1 MIDRRHKRRI
11 LQYLEETPA
20 VALLGPRQVGKTT
33 LARAIAAESPDS
45 LYLDLENPEDAARL
59 AEPGRY
65 LDLHAD
71 RLVILDEIQ
80 RMPELFR
87 VLRGQIDERRRRGR
101 RSGHFLVLG
110 SASDA
115 LLRQSSE
122 SLAGR
127 IVYTELP
134 GLDAVEVGAE
144 HDPLWIRGGFPDSFT
159 ARSDAASAR
168 WRLNFIRTY
177 LERDIP
183 QLGVRVPAETL
194 RRFWTM
200 LGHRQGGL
208 LNASEL
214 ARSLDVS
221 VPAVKRYVDL
231 LSDLMLVRRLPPWF
245 ANVGKRL
252 IKTPKVYIRDS
263 GILHSLL
270 GLGSLDDV
278 LSHPVVGASWE
289 GFVIENLIAAA
300 PFGTD
305 AWFYRTRAGAE
316 IDLLLHLPDRRLWAV
331 EVKRSAAPRAGRGFE
346 VAASDLGA
354 DERFVVHP
362 GSEPFPLS
370 ATTTAVPLANLMT
383 RLAALGRASLEP
395 RPPPVRGEATVP
407 AVPSA
412 PGDAG
417 DTA

>member
-1 MIDRRHKRRI
+1 MIDRRHKRRV
-11 LQYLEETPA
+11 LQYLEEMPA
-20 VALLGPRQVGKTT
+20 LALLGPRQVGKTT
-33 LARAIAAESPDS
+33 LARAIAAESRDC
-45 LYLDLENPEDAARL
+45 LYLDLENPGDAARL
-59 AEPGRY
+59 ADPGRY
-65 LDLHAD
+65 LELHAD

-80 RMPELFR
+80 RMPDLFR

-101 RSGHFLVLG
+101 RSRHFLLLG

-127 IVYTELP
+127 IIYTELP
-134 GLDAVEVGAE
+134 GLDALEVEAE
-144 HDPLWIRGGFPDSFT
+144 HESLWIRGGFPDSLT

-168 WRLNFIRTY
+168 WRLNFVRTY

-183 QLGVRVPAETL
+183 QFGVRVPAETL

-221 VPAVKRYVDL
+221 VPTVTRYVDL

-245 ANVGKRL
+245 ANLGKRL
-252 IKTPKVYIRDS
+252 VKTPKVYIRDS

-270 GLGSLDDV
+270 GLGTLDQV
-278 LSHPVVGASWE
+278 LSHPVTGASWE

-331 EVKRSAAPRAGRGFE
+331 EVKRSTAPRAGKGFE
-346 VAASDLGA
+346 IAASDIGA
-354 DERFVVHP
+354 DERFVVYP
-362 GSEPFPLS
+362 GREPFPLS
-370 ATTTAVPLANLMT
+370 ATTTAIPLADLMM
-383 RLAALGRASLEP
+383 RLAAG
-395 RPPPVRGEATVP
+395 G
-407 AVPSA
+407 
-412 PGDAG
+412 
-417 DTA
+417 

>member
-1 MIDRRHKRRI
+1 MYERRHKQRI
-11 LQYLEETPA
+11 LQCLEETPA
-20 VALLGPRQVGKTT
+20 VVILGPRQIGKTT
-33 LARAIAAESPDS
+33 LARDIAAETPGS
-45 LYLDLENPEDAARL
+45 LYLDLENPRDAARL
-59 AEPGRY
+59 ADPARY
-65 LDLHAD
+65 LELHAD

-80 RMPELFR
+80 RMPDLFR
-87 VLRGQIDERRRRGR
+87 VLRSQIDERRRQGR
-101 RSGHFLVLG
+101 RARQFLLLG

-127 IVYTELP
+127 IVYEELS
-134 GLDAVEVGAE
+134 GLDAVEIGAG
-144 HDPLWIRGGFPDSFT
+144 HDALWIRGGFPDAFT

-221 VPAVKRYVDL
+221 VPAIKRYVDL

-252 IKTPKVYIRDS
+252 VKAPKVYIRDS
-263 GILHSLL
+263 GLLHSLL
-270 GLGSLDDV
+270 GLGTLDDV
-278 LSHPVVGASWE
+278 LSHPVVGRE
-289 GFVIENLIAAA
+289 LGRVRGRE
-300 PFGTD
+300 
-305 AWFYRTRAGAE
+305 
-316 IDLLLHLPDRRLWAV
+316 PDRRRPLA
-331 EVKRSAAPRAGRGFE
+331 EPT
-346 VAASDLGA
+346 
-354 DERFVVHP
+354 P
-362 GSEPFPLS
+362 GSI
-370 ATTTAVPLANLMT
+370 
-383 RLAALGRASLEP
+383 
-395 RPPPVRGEATVP
+395 
-407 AVPSA
+407 A
-412 PGDAG
+412 PGPGRRSTCCCICPTAG
-417 DTA
+417 CGRSR

>member
-1 MIDRRHKRRI
+1 MIDRRHKRRV
-11 LQYLEETPA
+11 LQCLKEMPA
-20 VALLGPRQVGKTT
+20 LALLGPRQVGKTT
-33 LARAIAAESPDS
+33 LARAIAAESRDC
-45 LYLDLENPEDAARL
+45 LYLDLENPGDAARL
-59 AEPGRY
+59 ADPGRY
-65 LDLHAD
+65 LELHAD

-80 RMPELFR
+80 RMPDLFR

-101 RSGHFLVLG
+101 RSRHFLLLG

-127 IVYTELP
+127 ILYTELP
-134 GLDAVEVGAE
+134 GLDALEVEAE
-144 HDPLWIRGGFPDSFT
+144 HESLWTRGGFPDSLT

-168 WRLNFIRTY
+168 WRLNFVRTY

-183 QLGVRVPAETL
+183 QFGVRVPAETL

-221 VPAVKRYVDL
+221 VPTVTRYVDL

-245 ANVGKRL
+245 ANLGKRL
-252 IKTPKVYIRDS
+252 VKTPKVYIRDS

-270 GLGSLDDV
+270 GLGTLDQV
-278 LSHPVVGASWE
+278 LSHPVTGASWE

-300 PFGTD
+300 PFGSD

-331 EVKRSAAPRAGRGFE
+331 EVKRSTAPRAGKGFE
-346 VAASDLGA
+346 IAASDIGA
-354 DERFVVHP
+354 DERFVVYP
-362 GSEPFPLS
+362 GREPFPLS
-370 ATTTAVPLANLMT
+370 ATTDLMM
-383 RLAALGRASLEP
+383 RLAAG
-395 RPPPVRGEATVP
+395 G
-407 AVPSA
+407 
-412 PGDAG
+412 
-417 DTA
+417 

>member
-1 MIDRRHKRRI
+1 M
-11 LQYLEETPA
+11 
-20 VALLGPRQVGKTT
+20 ALLGPRQIGKTT
-33 LARAIAAESPDS
+33 LARDIAAQTPDS
-45 LYLDLENPEDAARL
+45 LYLDFENPRDAARL
-59 AEPGRY
+59 ADPVRY
-65 LDLHAD
+65 LELHAE

-80 RMPELFR
+80 RMPDLFR
-87 VLRGQIDERRRRGR
+87 VLRGQIDERRRQGR
-101 RSGHFLVLG
+101 RSGQFLLLG

-127 IVYTELP
+127 IVYEALP
-134 GLDAVEVGAE
+134 GLDALEVGDEGEA
-144 HDPLWIRGGFPDSFT
+144 LWIRGGFPDAFT

-168 WRLNFIRTY
+168 WRLSFVRTY

-200 LGHRQGGL
+200 LAHRQGGL

-214 ARSLDVS
+214 SRSLDVS
-221 VPAVKRYVDL
+221 VPAVTRYVEL
-231 LSDLMLVRRLPPWF
+231 LSDLMLVRRLPPYF

-252 IKTPKVYIRDS
+252 VKSPKVYIRDS
-263 GILHSLL
+263 GVLHSLL
-270 GLGSLDDV
+270 GLGTLDDV
-278 LSHPVVGASWE
+278 LSHPVAGASWE

-316 IDLLLHLPDRRLWAV
+316 IDLLLHLPDRRLWAI

-346 VAASDLGA
+346 IAASDLGA
-354 DERFVVHP
+354 AERFVVHP
-362 GSEPFPLS
+362 GREAFPLS
-370 ATTTAVPLANLMT
+370 GATTAVPLTELMK
-383 RLAALGRASLEP
+383 RLDALGGAPSLIDD
-395 RPPPVRGEATVP
+395 
-407 AVPSA
+407 A
-412 PGDAG
+412 PIG
-417 DTA
+417 

>member
-1 MIDRRHKRRI
+1 
-11 LQYLEETPA
+11 
-20 VALLGPRQVGKTT
+20 VVLLGPRQIGKTT
-33 LARAIAAESPDS
+33 LARGIAAEVPES
-45 LYLDLENPEDAARL
+45 LYLDLESPRDAARL
-59 AEPGRY
+59 ADPDRY
-65 LDLHAD
+65 LDLHAE

-80 RMPELFR
+80 RLPGLFQ
-87 VLRGQIDERRRRGR
+87 VLRGRIDERRRRGR
-101 RSGHFLVLG
+101 RFGQFLLLG

-127 IVYTELP
+127 VVYEELP
-134 GLDAVEVGAE
+134 GLNALEVGADHE
-144 HDPLWIRGGFPDSFT
+144 RLWVRGGFPDAFT
-159 ARSDAASAR
+159 ARSDAAGAR

-200 LGHRQGGL
+200 LAHRQGGL

-221 VPAVKRYVDL
+221 VPAVTRYVDL
-231 LSDLMLVRRLPPWF
+231 LADLMLVRRLPPYF

-252 IKTPKVYIRDS
+252 VKSPKVYIRDS

-270 GLGSLDDV
+270 GLGSLDNV
-278 LSHPVVGASWE
+278 LSHPVAGASWE

-316 IDLLLHLPDRRLWAV
+316 IDLLLHLPDRRLWAI
-331 EVKRSAAPRAGRGFE
+331 EVKRSARPRAAKGFE
-346 VAASDLGA
+346 LAASDLEA
-354 DERFVVHP
+354 AERFVVHP
-362 GSEPFPLS
+362 GREPFPLS
-370 ATTTAVPLANLMT
+370 ETTTAIPLPDLMA
-383 RLAALGRASLEP
+383 RLEALA
-395 RPPPVRGEATVP
+395 
-407 AVPSA
+407 
-412 PGDAG
+412 
-417 DTA
+417 

>member
-1 MIDRRHKRRI
+1 MIDRRHKRRV
-11 LQYLEETPA
+11 LQYLEEIPA
-20 VALLGPRQVGKTT
+20 LALLGPRQVGKTT
-33 LARAIAAESPDS
+33 LARAIAAESPDC
-45 LYLDLENPEDAARL
+45 LYLDLESPEDAARL
-59 AEPGRY
+59 ADPGRY
-65 LDLHAD
+65 LELHAD

-80 RMPELFR
+80 RMPDLFQ

-101 RSGHFLVLG
+101 RSGQFLLLG

-127 IVYTELP
+127 ILYTELP
-134 GLDAVEVGAE
+134 GLDVLEVEAE
-144 HDPLWIRGGFPDSFT
+144 HESLWIRGGFPDSLT

-168 WRLNFIRTY
+168 WRLNFVRTY

-183 QLGVRVPAETL
+183 QFGVRVPAETL

-221 VPAVKRYVDL
+221 APAVTRYVDL

-252 IKTPKVYIRDS
+252 VKTPKVYTRDS

-270 GLGSLDDV
+270 GLGTLDHV
-278 LSHPVVGASWE
+278 LSHPVAGASWE

-331 EVKRSAAPRAGRGFE
+331 EVKRSTAPRAGKGFE
-346 VAASDLGA
+346 IAASDIGA
-354 DERFVVHP
+354 DERLVVHP
-362 GSEPFPLS
+362 GREPFPLS
-370 ATTTAVPLANLMT
+370 ATTTAVPLADLMM
-383 RLAALGRASLEP
+383 RLAALG
-395 RPPPVRGEATVP
+395 
-407 AVPSA
+407 
-412 PGDAG
+412 
-417 DTA
+417 

>member
-1 MIDRRHKRRI
+1 MIDRRHKRRV
-11 LQYLEETPA
+11 LQYLEEMPA
-20 VALLGPRQVGKTT
+20 LALLGPRQVGKTT
-33 LARAIAAESPDS
+33 LARAIAAESHDCV
-45 LYLDLENPEDAARL
+45 YLDLENPGDAARL
-59 AEPGRY
+59 ADPGRY
-65 LDLHAD
+65 LELHAD

-80 RMPELFR
+80 RMPDLFR

-101 RSGHFLVLG
+101 RSRHFLLLG

-127 IVYTELP
+127 ILYTELP
-134 GLDAVEVGAE
+134 GLDALEVEAE
-144 HDPLWIRGGFPDSFT
+144 HESLWIRGGFPGSFT

-168 WRLNFIRTY
+168 WRLNFVRTY

-183 QLGVRVPAETL
+183 QFGVRVPAETL

-221 VPAVKRYVDL
+221 VPTVTRYVDL

-245 ANVGKRL
+245 ANLGKRL
-252 IKTPKVYIRDS
+252 VKTPKVYIRDS

-270 GLGSLDDV
+270 GLGTLDQV
-278 LSHPVVGASWE
+278 LSHPVTGASWE

-331 EVKRSAAPRAGRGFE
+331 EVKRSTAPRAGKGFE
-346 VAASDLGA
+346 IAASDIGA
-354 DERFVVHP
+354 DERFVVYP
-362 GSEPFPLS
+362 GREPFPLS
-370 ATTTAVPLANLMT
+370 ATTTVVPLADLMM
-383 RLAALGRASLEP
+383 RLAAG
-395 RPPPVRGEATVP
+395 G
-407 AVPSA
+407 
-412 PGDAG
+412 
-417 DTA
+417 

>member
-1 MIDRRHKRRI
+1 MMIDRRHTRRV
-11 LQYLEETPA
+11 LQFLEESPA

-33 LARAIAAESPDS
+33 LARAIAAQSPDC
-45 LYLDLENPEDAARL
+45 LYLDLENPRDVARL
-59 AEPGRY
+59 ADPGRY
-65 LDLHAD
+65 LELHAD

-80 RMPELFR
+80 RMPDLFR
-87 VLRGQIDERRRRGR
+87 VLRGQIDERRRSGR
-101 RSGHFLVLG
+101 RSRHFLLLG
-110 SASDA
+110 SASDR

-127 IVYTELP
+127 IIYHELP
-134 GLDAVEVGAE
+134 GLDALDVGSD
-144 HDPLWIRGGFPDSFT
+144 HDSLWLRGGFPDSLT

-168 WRLNFIRTY
+168 WRLNFVRTY

-183 QLGVRVPAETL
+183 QFGVRVPAETL

-221 VPAVKRYVDL
+221 VPTVTRYVDL

-252 IKTPKVYIRDS
+252 VKTPKVYIRDS
-263 GILHSLL
+263 GVLHSLL
-270 GLGSLDDV
+270 GLGTLDDV
-278 LSHPVVGASWE
+278 LSHPVIGASWE

-316 IDLLLHLPDRRLWAV
+316 IDLLLNMPDRRLWAV
-331 EVKRSAAPRAGRGFE
+331 EVKRSAAPRAGKGFE
-346 VAASDLGA
+346 IGASDLDV

-362 GSEPFPLS
+362 GREAFPLS
-370 ATTTAVPLANLMT
+370 RKTAAVPLVDLMA
-383 RLAALGRASLEP
+383 RLEALA
-395 RPPPVRGEATVP
+395 
-407 AVPSA
+407 
-412 PGDAG
+412 
-417 DTA
+417 

>member
-1 MIDRRHKRRI
+1 MIDRRHKRRV
-11 LQYLEETPA
+11 LQYLEEMPA
-20 VALLGPRQVGKTT
+20 LALLGPRQVGKTT
-33 LARAIAAESPDS
+33 LARAIAAESHDCV
-45 LYLDLENPEDAARL
+45 YLDLENPGDAARL
-59 AEPGRY
+59 ADPGRY
-65 LDLHAD
+65 LELHAD

-80 RMPELFR
+80 RMPDLFR

-101 RSGHFLVLG
+101 RSRHFLLLG

-127 IVYTELP
+127 ILYTELP
-134 GLDAVEVGAE
+134 GLDALEVEAE
-144 HDPLWIRGGFPDSFT
+144 HESLWIRGGFPDSFT

-168 WRLNFIRTY
+168 WRLNFVRTY

-183 QLGVRVPAETL
+183 QFGVRVPAETL

-200 LGHRQGGL
+200 LCHRQGGL

-221 VPAVKRYVDL
+221 VPTVTRYVDL

-245 ANVGKRL
+245 ANLGKRL
-252 IKTPKVYIRDS
+252 VKTPRVYIRDS

-270 GLGSLDDV
+270 GLGTLDQV
-278 LSHPVVGASWE
+278 LSHPVTGASWE

-331 EVKRSAAPRAGRGFE
+331 EVKRSTAPRAGKGFE
-346 VAASDLGA
+346 IAASDIGA
-354 DERFVVHP
+354 DERFVVYP
-362 GSEPFPLS
+362 GREPFPLS
-370 ATTTAVPLANLMT
+370 ATTTVVPLADLMM
-383 RLAALGRASLEP
+383 RLAA
-395 RPPPVRGEATVP
+395 RG
-407 AVPSA
+407 
-412 PGDAG
+412 
-417 DTA
+417 

>member
-1 MIDRRHKRRI
+1 MFERRCKQRI
-11 LQYLEETPA
+11 LQYLRETPA
-20 VALLGPRQVGKTT
+20 VALLGPRQIGKTT
-33 LARAIAAESPDS
+33 LARDIAAETPDTV
-45 LYLDLENPEDAARL
+45 YLDLENPRDAARL
-59 AEPGRY
+59 ADPVQY
-65 LDLHAD
+65 LELHAE

-101 RSGHFLVLG
+101 RSRQFLLLG

-127 IVYTELP
+127 IVYEELR
-134 GLDAVEVGAE
+134 GLDALEVGAAHE
-144 HDPLWIRGGFPDSFT
+144 PLWIRGGFPDAFT

-168 WRLNFIRTY
+168 WRLNFVRTY

-183 QLGVRVPAETL
+183 QFGVRVPAETL

-200 LGHRQGGL
+200 LAHRQGGL

-221 VPAVKRYVDL
+221 VPAVTRYVDL
-231 LSDLMLVRRLPPWF
+231 MSDLMLVRRLPPYF

-263 GILHSLL
+263 GVLHSLL
-270 GLGSLDDV
+270 GLGTLDDV

-289 GFVIENLIAAA
+289 GFAIENLIAAA

-316 IDLLLHLPDRRLWAV
+316 IDLLLLLPDRRLWAI
-331 EVKRSAAPRAGRGFE
+331 EVKRSAAPRAARGFE
-346 VAASDLGA
+346 LAASDLGVA
-354 DERFVVHP
+354 GRFVVYS
-362 GSEPFPLS
+362 GDEAFPLS
-370 ATTTAVPLANLMT
+370 ATTTAIPLASLMK
-383 RLAALGRASLEP
+383 RLAALA
-395 RPPPVRGEATVP
+395 
-407 AVPSA
+407 
-412 PGDAG
+412 
-417 DTA
+417 

>member
-1 MIDRRHKRRI
+1 M
-11 LQYLEETPA
+11 
-20 VALLGPRQVGKTT
+20 ALLGPRQIGKTT
-33 LARAIAAESPDS
+33 LARAIAAETPGC

-59 AEPGRY
+59 ADPGRY

-80 RMPELFR
+80 RIPEIFR

-110 SASDA
+110 AASDA

-134 GLDAVEVGAE
+134 GLDAVEVDAE
-144 HDPLWIRGGFPDSFT
+144 HDPLWIRGGFPDAFT

-252 IKTPKVYIRDS
+252 VKTPKVYIRDS

-278 LSHPVVGASWE
+278 LSHPVAGASWE

-305 AWFYRTRAGAE
+305 ASFYRTRAGAE

-331 EVKRSAAPRAGRGFE
+331 EVKRSAAPRAGKGFE
-346 VAASDLGA
+346 IAASDLGA
-354 DERFVVHP
+354 GERFVVHP
-362 GSEPFPLS
+362 GKEPFPLS
-370 ATTTAVPLANLMT
+370 RTTVAVPLANLMA
-383 RLAALGRASLEP
+383 RLAAHA
-395 RPPPVRGEATVP
+395 
-407 AVPSA
+407 
-412 PGDAG
+412 
-417 DTA
+417 

>member
-1 MIDRRHKRRI
+1 MKDRVIERRHKRHV
-11 LQYLEETPA
+11 LNCLEETPA

-33 LARAIAAESPDS
+33 LARAIAEETPDC

-59 AEPGRY
+59 ADPGRY

-80 RMPELFR
+80 RMPEIFR
-87 VLRGQIDERRRRGR
+87 VLRGQIDDRRHRGR
-101 RSGHFLVLG
+101 RSRHFLLLG
-110 SASDA
+110 SASDT

-134 GLDAVEVGAE
+134 GLDAGEVDAE
-144 HDPLWIRGGFPDSFT
+144 HDSLWIRGGFPDSFT

-208 LNASEL
+208 LNASVL

-231 LSDLMLVRRLPPWF
+231 LSDLMLVRRLHPWF

-252 IKTPKVYIRDS
+252 VKTPKVYIRDS

-270 GLGSLDDV
+270 RLGNLDDV
-278 LSHPVVGASWE
+278 LSHPVAGASWE
-289 GFVIENLIAAA
+289 GFVIENLIAAT

-316 IDLLLHLPDRRLWAV
+316 IDLLLHLPDRRLWAI

-346 VAASDLGA
+346 LAASDLGA

-362 GSEPFPLS
+362 GREPFPLS
-370 ATTTAVPLANLMT
+370 STTTAFPLADLMA
-383 RLAALGRASLEP
+383 RLADLA
-395 RPPPVRGEATVP
+395 
-407 AVPSA
+407 
-412 PGDAG
+412 
-417 DTA
+417 

>member
-1 MIDRRHKRRI
+1 M
-11 LQYLEETPA
+11 PA
-20 VALLGPRQVGKTT
+20 VVLLGPRQVGKTT
-33 LARAIAAESPDS
+33 LARAIAAEMPGC
-45 LYLDLENPEDAARL
+45 LYLDLESPEDAARL
-59 AEPGRY
+59 ADPGRY
-65 LDLHAD
+65 LDLHGD
-71 RLVILDEIQ
+71 HLVIVDEVQ
-80 RMPELFR
+80 RVPELFR
-87 VLRGQIDERRRRGR
+87 VLRGLIDNRRRRGR
-101 RSGHFLVLG
+101 RSGHFLLLG

-127 IVYTELP
+127 VIYAELP
-134 GLDAVEVGAE
+134 GLDAMDIDAE
-144 HDPLWIRGGFPDSFT
+144 HDPLWVRGGFPDSFT

-168 WRLNFIRTY
+168 WRLSFVRTY

-183 QLGVRVPAETL
+183 QLGVRVPAATL

-252 IKTPKVYIRDS
+252 VKTPKVYIRDS

-289 GFVIENLIAAA
+289 GFAIENLIAAA

-305 AWFYRTRAGAE
+305 ASFYRTRAGAE

-331 EVKRSAAPRAGRGFE
+331 EVKRSAAPRAGKGFE
-346 VAASDLGA
+346 IAASDLGA

-362 GSEPFPLS
+362 GREPFPLS
-370 ATTTAVPLANLMT
+370 ATTTALPLVDLMM
-383 RLAALGRASLEP
+383 RLEALG
-395 RPPPVRGEATVP
+395 
-407 AVPSA
+407 
-412 PGDAG
+412 
-417 DTA
+417 

>member
-1 MIDRRHKRRI
+1 MIARRHKRRV
-11 LQYLEETPA
+11 LQHLGEIPA

-33 LARAIAAESPDS
+33 LARVIAAETPDC

-59 AEPGRY
+59 TDPGRY
-65 LDLHAD
+65 LRLHAD
-71 RLVILDEIQ
+71 RLVILDEVQ

-101 RSGHFLVLG
+101 RSGHFLLLG

-134 GLDAVEVGAE
+134 GLDALEVEAE
-144 HDPLWIRGGFPDSFT
+144 HESLWIRGGFPDSFT

-221 VPAVKRYVDL
+221 MPAVKRYVDL

-252 IKTPKVYIRDS
+252 VKTPKVYIRDS

-270 GLGSLDDV
+270 RLGSLDDV

-305 AWFYRTRAGAE
+305 ASFYRTRAGAE

-331 EVKRSAAPRAGRGFE
+331 EVKRSAAPKAGKGFE
-346 VAASDLGA
+346 LAATDLGA
-354 DERFVVHP
+354 DDRFVVHP
-362 GSEPFPLS
+362 GHEPFPLS
-370 ATTTAVPLANLMT
+370 ATTTAVPLADLMA
-383 RLAALGRASLEP
+383 RLAALG
-395 RPPPVRGEATVP
+395 
-407 AVPSA
+407 
-412 PGDAG
+412 
-417 DTA
+417 